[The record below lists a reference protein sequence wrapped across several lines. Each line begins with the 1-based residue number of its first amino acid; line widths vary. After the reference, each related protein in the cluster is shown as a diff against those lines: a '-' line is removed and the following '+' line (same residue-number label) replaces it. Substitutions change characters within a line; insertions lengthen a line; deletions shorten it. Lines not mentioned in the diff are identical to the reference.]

1 MRLDLYQAETARIA
15 ADQSALMAEAKAL
28 LKSGQS
34 LSPLEQSGVLHALQV
49 LIENSI
55 GKAKQLLKGSGEPVP
70 VSGYDAFKAMANL
83 GLIETTD
90 LPQWNSI
97 IGLRNHIIHDYMT
110 IEMDRITALV
120 AEKHEQFVVN
130 FLLKPLSP

>member
-1 MRLDLYQAETARIA
+1 
-15 ADQSALMAEAKAL
+15 
-28 LKSGQS
+28 
-34 LSPLEQSGVLHALQV
+34 
-49 LIENSI
+49 
-55 GKAKQLLKGSGEPVP
+55 VP

-97 IGLRNHIIHDYMT
+97 IGLRNRIIHDYMT

-120 AEKHEQFVVN
+120 AENHEQFVVN